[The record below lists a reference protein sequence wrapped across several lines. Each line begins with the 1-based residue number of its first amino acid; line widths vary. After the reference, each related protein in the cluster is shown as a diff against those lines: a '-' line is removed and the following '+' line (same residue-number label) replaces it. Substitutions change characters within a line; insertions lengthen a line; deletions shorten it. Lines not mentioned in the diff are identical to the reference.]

1 MIFSAYGLFKT
12 VPETHS
18 NASNGQFRW
27 KSASHPWIQIAQS
40 QLSIWVPCNHMN
52 LMRQSERTAVQGWRA
67 QRRWGERELQVT
79 RHHVALSLYT
89 EMVSHEPSDVTAS
102 GILAKS
108 VRKWR
113 MPSQLHML
121 YTCSAHGW
129 VCPTTWIEL
138 ELMILWSPKTKPQ
151 PSRHLDH
158 GLGKVVEMKSLRQR
172 PGLQNAC

>member
-1 MIFSAYGLFKT
+1 MKISLPPMDSDSTISVIHLGPL
-12 VPETHS
+12 
-18 NASNGQFRW
+18 W
-27 KSASHPWIQIAQS
+27 SHEPHEA
-40 QLSIWVPCNHMN
+40 
-52 LMRQSERTAVQGWRA
+52 
-67 QRRWGERELQVT
+67 EREDSHAGLKSTEEVRKRAPGDET
-79 RHHVALSLYT
+79 SVALSLYT